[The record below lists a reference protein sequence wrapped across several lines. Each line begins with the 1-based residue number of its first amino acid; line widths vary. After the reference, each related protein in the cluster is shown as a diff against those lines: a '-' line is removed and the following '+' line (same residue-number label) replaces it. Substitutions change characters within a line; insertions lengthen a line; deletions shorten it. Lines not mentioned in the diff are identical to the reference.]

1 MIYGD
6 FKQGTNSLDAFGAC
20 VECGACSE
28 EKFLESDELN
38 GLKTGQII
46 YYVVFGSLPFVL
58 VICCCCCL
66 CCLRLCGE
74 PTTDTDDTARDDT
87 AQDDSPP
94 PVQPVM
100 QPTTNVAINNNAGF
114 QQPQQQVNSQ
124 IEFK

>member
-6 FKQGTNSLDAFGAC
+6 FKPGTNSLDAFGAC

-46 YYVVFGSLPFVL
+46 YYAVFGILPIV
-58 VICCCCCL
+58 CCCCCGL
-66 CCLRLCGE
+66 CFCFAK